1 MFIYLFLNGQ
11 VIEEVDGLYENEGA
25 SVPEGEAL
33 CAAIASLE
41 SQQAEAGSE
50 RRGPLAHL
58 LSLLYEKQV
67 STPQHTTPS
76 VLYPFSV
83 FLAPLVCVVC
93 VVCRV
98 VRCRPCCVWAMRP
111 GRVPWTVPASNAS
124 SDTTSVTSPT
134 PPTPMPTPQAC
145 RCCYRLSRNWGRGG
159 KA

>member
-1 MFIYLFLNGQ
+1 VREADVIIVILSCDSFDGQ

-67 STPQHTTPS
+67 SASQYTTP
-76 VLYPFSV
+76 P
-83 FLAPLVCVVC
+83 
-93 VVCRV
+93 
-98 VRCRPCCVWAMRP
+98 
-111 GRVPWTVPASNAS
+111 
-124 SDTTSVTSPT
+124 
-134 PPTPMPTPQAC
+134 
-145 RCCYRLSRNWGRGG
+145 RLFPSLGS
-159 KA
+159 